1 MDIEINGHE
10 YRATKLSVFDQLK
23 VARKLLPVLSGLT
36 GELQKLQQG
45 EMPMAAVLPSMANA
59 IAQMSDED
67 CNAIL
72 HPCLAVV
79 SRKNAKAWTPIFR
92 QSELMFDD
100 IDLKTLLEIVAQV
113 IGDSLGNFFHAPQ
126 DDETASLPPQD

>member
-1 MDIEINGHE
+1 MEIEINGRE

-23 VARKLLPVLSGLT
+23 VALKLLPVLSGLT

-45 EMPMAAVLPSMANA
+45 EMLMAAVLPVMANS

-72 HPCLAVV
+72 HPCLSVV
-79 SRKNAKAWTPIFR
+79 SRKNVKTWTQIFR
-92 QSELMFDD
+92 QGELMFDD
-100 IDLKTLLEIVAQV
+100 IDLLIMLEIVMHV
-113 IGDSLGNFFHAPQ
+113 IGYSLGNFFHAPQ
-126 DDETASLPPQD
+126 GDETASLPPQD

>member
-1 MDIEINGHE
+1 MKIDAFFIRRILPEIELNGHE

-23 VARKLLPVLSGLT
+23 GTRKLLPVLSGLT

-45 EMPMAAVLPSMANA
+45 EMPMAAVLPIMANA

-79 SRKNAKAWTPIFR
+79 SRKNE
-92 QSELMFDD
+92 QG
-100 IDLKTLLEIVAQV
+100 IDA
-113 IGDSLGNFFHAPQ
+113 DFSAR
-126 DDETASLPPQD
+126 AS

>member
-1 MDIEINGHE
+1 MEIEINGHE
-10 YRATKLSVFDQLK
+10 YRSQKLNVFDQLK
-23 VARKLLPVLSGLT
+23 VTRKLLPVLSGLT

-45 EMPMAAVLPSMANA
+45 EMPMAAVLPIMANS

-92 QSELMFDD
+92 QGELMFDD
-100 IDLKTLLEIVAQV
+100 IDLKTMLEIVAQV

-126 DDETASLPPQD
+126 GDETASLLSQD

>member
-1 MDIEINGHE
+1 MEIEINGHE

-23 VARKLLPVLSGLT
+23 VTRKLLPVLSGLT

-45 EMPMAAVLPSMANA
+45 EMPMAAVLPVMANA

-79 SRKNAKAWTPIFR
+79 SRKNTKAWTPIFR
-92 QSELMFDD
+92 QGELMFDD
-100 IDLKTLLEIVAQV
+100 IDLKTMLEIVAQV

-126 DDETASLPPQD
+126 GDETASLSPQD

>member
-1 MDIEINGHE
+1 MEIEINDHA
-10 YRATKLSVFDQLK
+10 YRANKLNVFDQLK
-23 VARKLLPVLSGLT
+23 VTRKLLPVLSGLT
-36 GELQKLQQG
+36 GELQKLRQG
-45 EMPMAAVLPSMANA
+45 EMPMEAVLPIMANS

-79 SRKNAKAWTPIFR
+79 SRKNTKTWTPIFR
-92 QSELMFDD
+92 QGELMFDD
-100 IDLKTLLEIVAQV
+100 IDLKTMLEIVAHV

-126 DDETASLPPQD
+126 DDETVSLPSQD

>member
-1 MDIEINGHE
+1 MEIEINGHE

-36 GELQKLQQG
+36 GEWQKLQQG
-45 EMPMAAVLPSMANA
+45 EMPMAAVLPAMANA
-59 IAQMSDED
+59 IAQMNDED

-79 SRKNAKAWTPIFR
+79 SRKNTRIWTPIFR
-92 QSELMFDD
+92 QGELMFDD

-126 DDETASLPPQD
+126 GDETASLPPQD